1 MLVKHMKNAKN
12 VQAPLE
18 PRPKSSNP
26 TSLSLALGVKT
37 DPIEYRYS
45 FQWLFRLLQEED
57 IHLVQLGTFFE
68 LYHLPDDAF
77 LQLRAE
83 AEAHGVCIRSLF
95 TAHRELGGFFRKEAG
110 YEQVARRCYERLIE
124 VGALLGALSV
134 GSNPGAVMRDEIDF
148 KPDGLARY
156 IRHMK
161 ELMHYAYEKG
171 VRWLTI
177 EPMSCLAEPPA
188 TPEEIRYLAEEL
200 NAYHAA
206 HLSSTARVGYC
217 VDIAHAYID
226 KKGTLCYTP
235 QALFEAALPAL
246 YEIHLKNTD
255 ASFAATFGFSEEERL
270 RGVIEIA
277 TFRDLLY
284 QHAHHLPVSEVVGY
298 LEISGPKRGRDY
310 TDPLLESQ
318 LRSSLRYLK
327 KHFTARPSEAVLSPT
342 PSRTVRVA
350 PSMMCADQAHLA
362 DEVRELEMLGVDW
375 LHMDIMDTHFVPNMP
390 LGLTTVEH
398 LRSLT
403 RLPFDVHLMV
413 EHNELFIERLAKIGV
428 QSISVHAESTRHLD
442 RVLSLIRA
450 HGIQAGVALNPA
462 TPLSALEYV
471 RELIDFVLIMTVNP
485 GFAGQLLTASAIRKI
500 EDCRRWLD
508 ERGLSQLPIQVD
520 GNVSFTNIARMVAA
534 GADILVVGSS
544 SLFAS
549 ERPRL
554 ENMRRIEQAI
564 EEGMRLRQERSRK
577 P

>member
-1 MLVKHMKNAKN
+1 MESTKGSRRLPAVAK
-12 VQAPLE
+12 
-18 PRPKSSNP
+18 PKTTP
-26 TSLSLALGVKT
+26 TPLSLAVGVKS

-45 FQWLFRLLQEED
+45 FSWLFRLMKEEGVRF
-57 IHLVQLGTFFE
+57 LQLGTFFE
-68 LYHLPDDAF
+68 LYHLPDEAF

-83 AEAHGVCIRSLF
+83 AEAYGICIRSLF

-124 VGALLGALSV
+124 VGALLGASAV
-134 GSNPGAVMRDEIDF
+134 GSNPGAVLRDEMDF
-148 KPDGLARY
+148 KPDGLACY
-156 IRHMK
+156 VRHMK
-161 ELMHYAYEKG
+161 ELMHYAHEKG

-177 EPMSCLAEPPA
+177 EPMSCLAEPPT
-188 TPEEIRYLAEEL
+188 TPDEIRELAEEL
-200 NAYHAA
+200 NTYHAA
-206 HLSSTARVGYC
+206 HLSNTARVGYC

-226 KKGTLCYTP
+226 KRGALCYTP

-255 ASFAATFGFSEEERL
+255 ARFEATFGFSEEERL

-298 LEISGPKRGRDY
+298 LEIGGPKRGRDY
-310 TDPLLESQ
+310 TDPLLETQ

-327 KHFTARPSEAVLSPT
+327 QHFTARPPDATPLPT
-342 PSRTVRVA
+342 PSRPVRIA

-390 LGLTTVEH
+390 LGLTTLEH
-398 LRSLT
+398 LRALT
-403 RLPFDVHLMV
+403 RLSFDVHLMV

-485 GFAGQLLTASAIRKI
+485 GFAGQVLTTSAIRKI
-500 EDCRRWLD
+500 SDCRRWLD
-508 ERGLSQLPIQVD
+508 ERGFSQLPIQVD
-520 GNVSFTNIARMVAA
+520 GNVSFANIPRMVAA

-544 SLFAS
+544 SLFAPD
-549 ERPRL
+549 RPRL

-564 EEGMRLRQERSRK
+564 REGMEQRQGGPRK
-577 P
+577 S

>member
-1 MLVKHMKNAKN
+1 MK
-12 VQAPLE
+12 E
-18 PRPKSSNP
+18 E
-26 TSLSLALGVKT
+26 GV
-37 DPIEYRYS
+37 R
-45 FQWLFRLLQEED
+45 FL
-57 IHLVQLGTFFE
+57 QLGTFFE
-68 LYHLPDDAF
+68 LYHLPDEVF

-83 AEAHGVCIRSLF
+83 ADAHGICIRSLF

-110 YEQVARRCYERLIE
+110 YERVARRCYERLIE
-124 VGALLGALSV
+124 VGALLGASAV
-134 GSNPGAVMRDEIDF
+134 GSNPGAVLRDEMDF
-148 KPDGLARY
+148 KPAGLACY
-156 IRHMK
+156 VRHMK
-161 ELMHYAYEKG
+161 ELMHYAHEKG

-177 EPMSCLAEPPA
+177 EPMSCLAEPPT
-188 TPEEIRYLAEEL
+188 TPDEIRELAEEL

-206 HLSSTARVGYC
+206 HLSNTARVGYC

-226 KKGTLCYTP
+226 RRGALVYAP
-235 QALFEAALPAL
+235 QALFEAALSAL

-255 ASFAATFGFSEEERL
+255 ARFEATFGFSEEERL

-277 TFRDLLY
+277 AFRDLLY

-298 LEISGPKRGRDY
+298 LEIGGPKRGRDY
-310 TDPLLESQ
+310 TDPLLETQ

-327 KHFTARPSEAVLSPT
+327 QHFTARPPDATPLPT
-342 PSRTVRVA
+342 PSRPVRIA
-350 PSMMCADQAHLA
+350 PSMMCADQTHLA

-390 LGLTTVEH
+390 LGLVTVEH
-398 LRSLT
+398 LRALT

-485 GFAGQLLTASAIRKI
+485 GFAGQVLTTSAIRKI
-500 EDCRRWLD
+500 SDCRRWLD
-508 ERGLSQLPIQVD
+508 ERGFSQLPIQVD
-520 GNVSFTNIARMVAA
+520 GNVSFTNIPRMVAA
-534 GADILVVGSS
+534 GADILVVGTS

-549 ERPRL
+549 DRPRL

-564 EEGMRLRQERSRK
+564 REGMEQRQERPRK
-577 P
+577 S